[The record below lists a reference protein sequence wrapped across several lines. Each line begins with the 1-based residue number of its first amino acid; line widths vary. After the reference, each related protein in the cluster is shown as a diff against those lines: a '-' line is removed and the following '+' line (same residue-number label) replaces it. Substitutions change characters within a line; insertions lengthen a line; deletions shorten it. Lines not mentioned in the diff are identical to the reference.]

1 MVFFSMHMNVE
12 KLFEGAGSEA
22 LQIQAA
28 PFAWQKLSKNEESQ
42 PAARHTPHTPQAEHD
57 DIPVQPSLRT
67 VVASVPESMNDDVM
81 AKVEL
86 LHTTA
91 VAAAAALDGPF

>member
-1 MVFFSMHMNVE
+1 
-12 KLFEGAGSEA
+12 
-22 LQIQAA
+22 
-28 PFAWQKLSKNEESQ
+28 
-42 PAARHTPHTPQAEHD
+42 
-57 DIPVQPSLRT
+57 
-67 VVASVPESMNDDVM
+67 VASVPESMNDDVM